1 MQSKPQFHRTFVTLA
16 VIVVSICAV
25 IACTL
30 NTSQPP
36 SLLPSATPRP
46 TKLPSVPSTPTALPP
61 VNPTPIGGPISVAS
75 PLPTPALST
84 LAISPLNV
92 DRITET
98 LRLSEPEPSN
108 LGVSGLAFTRDGQWL
123 VSAWDRLSIWQ
134 MPTGEHIRS
143 LPIHSGGWTPI
154 ALSPDGQ
161 WVAVGNYEQLGWV
174 ELWNLKTGQ
183 RVRQHQGGDQVVAVG
198 FNAAGTLLAAGRTDG
213 SVTVWQ
219 VTTGDLLA
227 KLPNAGGSGCR
238 GMAFHPERDEIAAAG
253 RNNTI
258 RIWDAAS
265 GQVKRELVMPNPP
278 ASCELSY
285 LAYRPDGKML
295 AAAMF
300 GKQRIAVWEDDAFV
314 GDLTHPNS
322 GTIWKIAWSPD
333 GRLLAASENG
343 GPKGRQIVLWDVQNR
358 RVVRVLGEWG
368 GEATFSPDGALLVA
382 EGIDSSNN
390 KLTVTLRVLA
400 IRP

>member
-1 MQSKPQFHRTFVTLA
+1 MQSKPPVRKTFVILA
-16 VIVVSICAV
+16 VIVVNICAV

-36 SLLPSATPRP
+36 ALLPSVTPRP
-46 TKLPSVPSTPTALPP
+46 TKLPSVPPTPTALPP
-61 VNPTPIGGPISVAS
+61 VNPTPIGELISVTT

-84 LAISPLNV
+84 LAITPLNV
-92 DRITET
+92 ERITET

-134 MPTGEHIRS
+134 MPTGERIRS
-143 LPIHSGGWTPI
+143 LPIRSSRWTPI
-154 ALSPDGQ
+154 ALNPDGH

-174 ELWNLKTGQ
+174 EVWNLETGQ

-198 FNAAGTLLAAGRTDG
+198 FSAAGTLLAAGRADG

-227 KLPNAGGSGCR
+227 KLPNADGSGCR
-238 GMAFHPERDEIAAAG
+238 GMVFHPERDEIAAAG
-253 RNNTI
+253 RSNTI

-285 LAYRPDGKML
+285 LAFRPDGKTL

-300 GKQRIAVWEDDAFV
+300 GKQRIAVWEDDTFV

-333 GRLLAASENG
+333 GQPLAASANG

-368 GEATFSPDGALLVA
+368 GEVAFSPDGALLVA

>member
-1 MQSKPQFHRTFVTLA
+1 MESSPQSRGAFVTLA
-16 VIVVSICAV
+16 VIVVSIGAI

-30 NTSQPP
+30 DSGTPP
-36 SLLPSATPRP
+36 ALPSATPRP
-46 TKLPSVPSTPTALPP
+46 TRLPSIQPTATALPSV
-61 VNPTPIGGPISVAS
+61 NPMPIGGPISVTT
-75 PLPTPALST
+75 PLPMPALST
-84 LAISPLNV
+84 LAITPLNV
-92 DRITET
+92 GRITET

-134 MPTGEHIRS
+134 MPTGERIRS
-143 LPIHSGGWTPI
+143 LPIRSNRWTPI
-154 ALSPDGQ
+154 VLSPDGQ

-183 RVRQHQGGDQVVAVG
+183 RVRQHQGGDQVVAVD

-227 KLPNAGGSGCR
+227 KLPNAGGTGCH
-238 GMAFHPERDEIAAAG
+238 GMTFHPERDEIAAAG

-258 RIWDAAS
+258 QVWDAAS
-265 GQVKRELVMPNPP
+265 GQVKRELEMPNPP

-285 LAYRPDGKML
+285 LAYRPDGKLL

-300 GKQRIAVWEDDAFV
+300 GKQRIAVWDGDAFV
-314 GDLTHPNS
+314 GDLIHPNS

-358 RVVRVLGEWG
+358 RVVRVLDEWG
-368 GEATFSPDGALLVA
+368 GEATFSPDGALLVV
-382 EGIDSSNN
+382 EGIDNSNN

>member
-1 MQSKPQFHRTFVTLA
+1 MQSKPPVRKTFVILA
-16 VIVVSICAV
+16 VIVVNICAG

-36 SLLPSATPRP
+36 ALLPSVTPRP
-46 TKLPSVPSTPTALPP
+46 TKLPSVPPTPTALPP
-61 VNPTPIGGPISVAS
+61 VNPMPIGELISVTT

-84 LAISPLNV
+84 LAITPLNV
-92 DRITET
+92 ERITET

-134 MPTGEHIRS
+134 MPTGERIRS
-143 LPIHSGGWTPI
+143 LPIRSSRWTPI
-154 ALSPDGQ
+154 ALNPDGH

-174 ELWNLKTGQ
+174 ELWNLETGQ

-198 FNAAGTLLAAGRTDG
+198 FSAAGTLLAAGRADG

-238 GMAFHPERDEIAAAG
+238 GMVFHPERDEIAAAG
-253 RNNTI
+253 RSNTI

-285 LAYRPDGKML
+285 LAFRPDGKML

-300 GKQRIAVWEDDAFV
+300 GKQRIAVWEDDTFV

-333 GRLLAASENG
+333 GQLLAASENG
-343 GPKGRQIVLWDVQNR
+343 GPKGRQIVLWEVQNR

-368 GEATFSPDGALLVA
+368 GEAAFSPDGALLVA

>member
-1 MQSKPQFHRTFVTLA
+1 MQSKPPFRKMFVTLA
-16 VIVVSICAV
+16 VIVVNICAV
-25 IACTL
+25 IACTPVIGR
-30 NTSQPP
+30 PP
-36 SLLPSATPRP
+36 SLLPSATFRP
-46 TKLPSVPSTPTALPP
+46 TPLAPVRSTPTALPP
-61 VNPTPIGGPISVAS
+61 VNPTPIGGPISVTT
-75 PLPTPALST
+75 PLPMPALSP
-84 LAISPLNV
+84 LAITPLNV
-92 DRITET
+92 ERITET

-108 LGVSGLAFTRDGQWL
+108 LGVSSLAFTRDGQWL

-134 MPTGEHIRS
+134 MPTGERIRS
-143 LPIHSGGWTPI
+143 LPIHSSRWTPI

-161 WVAVGNYEQLGWV
+161 WVAVGNYPQLGWV
-174 ELWNLKTGQ
+174 ELWNLETGQ
-183 RVRQHQGGDQVVAVG
+183 RVRQHQGGDQVIAVG
-198 FNAAGTLLAAGRTDG
+198 FSAAGTLLAAGRTDG

-227 KLPNAGGSGCR
+227 RLPNAGGSGCR

-258 RIWDAAS
+258 RLWDAAS

-285 LAYRPDGKML
+285 LAFRPDGKML

-300 GKQRIAVWEDDAFV
+300 GKQRIAVWEGDTFA

-322 GTIWKIAWSPD
+322 GTIWKIAWSPN
-333 GRLLAASENG
+333 GQLLAASENG

-358 RVVRVLGEWG
+358 RVVRVLSEWG
-368 GEATFSPDGALLVA
+368 GEAMFSPDGALLVA
-382 EGIDSSNN
+382 EGIDSTNN